1 MIGGEKLKQVEY
13 KVELYFKIMKE
24 KVSTII
30 IYVLIA
36 LISFS
41 VTSMIILGYY
51 TKKEKEHNL
60 ALLSILPVPRVLF
73 TFIFFG
79 TCIGCIIK
87 IVSMDNEIQELKENN
102 EEIVLHYEDA
112 LQNVNIENE
121 NLKDSI
127 NYYKGMYNECV
138 LLCDSLCE
146 EIAVRDI
153 KLARIAEYN
162 RIAGQ
167 NNNIKYLRGWI
178 NRVLNN

>member
-13 KVELYFKIMKE
+13 KVKLYFRIMRE
-24 KVSTII
+24 EILFIVVV
-30 IYVLIA
+30 VLVA
-36 LISFS
+36 LIPIS
-41 VTSMIILGYY
+41 IISRCSIDYNV
-51 TKKEKEHNL
+51 KKEKEHN
-60 ALLSILPVPRVLF
+60 
-73 TFIFFG
+73 
-79 TCIGCIIK
+79 
-87 IVSMDNEIQELKENN
+87 Q
-102 EEIVLHYEDA
+102 EIVLYYEDL

>member
-30 IYVLIA
+30 IYVLIT

-41 VTSMIILGYY
+41 ITSMIILGYY
-51 TKKEKEHNL
+51 TKKEKEYNQDIILYYENL
-60 ALLSILPVPRVLF
+60 
-73 TFIFFG
+73 
-79 TCIGCIIK
+79 
-87 IVSMDNEIQELKENN
+87 
-102 EEIVLHYEDA
+102 

>member
-51 TKKEKEHNL
+51 TKKEKEHNQE
-60 ALLSILPVPRVLF
+60 I
-73 TFIFFG
+73 IFY
-79 TCIGCIIK
+79 
-87 IVSMDNEIQELKENN
+87 
-102 EEIVLHYEDA
+102 YEDL

-127 NYYKGMYNECV
+127 NYYKGMYDECV

>member
-51 TKKEKEHNL
+51 TKKEKEHNQDI
-60 ALLSILPVPRVLF
+60 ILY
-73 TFIFFG
+73 
-79 TCIGCIIK
+79 
-87 IVSMDNEIQELKENN
+87 
-102 EEIVLHYEDA
+102 YEDL

-127 NYYKGMYNECV
+127 NYYKGMYDECV

>member
-13 KVELYFKIMKE
+13 KVKLYFKIMKGE
-24 KVSTII
+24 MLCTVVV
-30 IYVLIA
+30 VLIA
-36 LISFS
+36 LTFF
-41 VTSMIILGYY
+41 SMIARCSIDYSVE
-51 TKKEKEHNL
+51 KEKEHNQET
-60 ALLSILPVPRVLF
+60 ILY
-73 TFIFFG
+73 
-79 TCIGCIIK
+79 
-87 IVSMDNEIQELKENN
+87 
-102 EEIVLHYEDA
+102 YEDL

-121 NLKDSI
+121 NLKDSVA
-127 NYYKGMYNECV
+127 YYKGMYDECV

>member
-1 MIGGEKLKQVEY
+1 MIGGEKLRQVEY
-13 KVELYFKIMKE
+13 KVKLYFKIMKGE
-24 KVSTII
+24 MLCTVVV
-30 IYVLIA
+30 VLIA
-36 LISFS
+36 LTFF
-41 VTSMIILGYY
+41 SMIARCSIDYSVE
-51 TKKEKEHNL
+51 KEKEHNQET
-60 ALLSILPVPRVLF
+60 ILY
-73 TFIFFG
+73 
-79 TCIGCIIK
+79 
-87 IVSMDNEIQELKENN
+87 
-102 EEIVLHYEDA
+102 YEDL

-127 NYYKGMYNECV
+127 DYYKSMYNECV

>member
-13 KVELYFKIMKE
+13 KVKLYFKIMKRE
-24 KVSTII
+24 MLFTVVV
-30 IYVLIA
+30 VLIA
-36 LISFS
+36 LTFF
-41 VTSMIILGYY
+41 SMIARCSIDYSVE
-51 TKKEKEHNL
+51 KEKEHN
-60 ALLSILPVPRVLF
+60 
-73 TFIFFG
+73 
-79 TCIGCIIK
+79 
-87 IVSMDNEIQELKENN
+87 Q
-102 EEIVLHYEDA
+102 EIVLYYEDL

-127 NYYKGMYNECV
+127 NYYKDMYDECV

>member
-51 TKKEKEHNL
+51 TKKEKEHNQE
-60 ALLSILPVPRVLF
+60 I
-73 TFIFFG
+73 IFY
-79 TCIGCIIK
+79 
-87 IVSMDNEIQELKENN
+87 
-102 EEIVLHYEDA
+102 YEDL
-112 LQNVNIENE
+112 LQNVNPENE

>member
-30 IYVLIA
+30 IYVLIT

-51 TKKEKEHNL
+51 TKKEKEHNQDI
-60 ALLSILPVPRVLF
+60 ILYY
-73 TFIFFG
+73 
-79 TCIGCIIK
+79 
-87 IVSMDNEIQELKENN
+87 EN
-102 EEIVLHYEDA
+102 L

-138 LLCDSLCE
+138 VLCDSLCE

-178 NRVLNN
+178 NRVLNNQQYD

>member
-30 IYVLIA
+30 IYVLIT

-51 TKKEKEHNL
+51 TKKEKEHNQDI
-60 ALLSILPVPRVLF
+60 ILY
-73 TFIFFG
+73 
-79 TCIGCIIK
+79 
-87 IVSMDNEIQELKENN
+87 
-102 EEIVLHYEDA
+102 YEDL

-121 NLKDSI
+121 NLKDSVA
-127 NYYKGMYNECV
+127 YYKGMYDECV

>member
-51 TKKEKEHNL
+51 TKKEKEHNQE
-60 ALLSILPVPRVLF
+60 I
-73 TFIFFG
+73 IFY
-79 TCIGCIIK
+79 
-87 IVSMDNEIQELKENN
+87 
-102 EEIVLHYEDA
+102 YEGL

-127 NYYKGMYNECV
+127 NYYKGMYDECV

>member
-30 IYVLIA
+30 IYVLIT

-51 TKKEKEHNL
+51 TKKEKEHNQDI
-60 ALLSILPVPRVLF
+60 ILYY
-73 TFIFFG
+73 
-79 TCIGCIIK
+79 
-87 IVSMDNEIQELKENN
+87 EN
-102 EEIVLHYEDA
+102 L

-127 NYYKGMYNECV
+127 NYYKGMYDECV

>member
-13 KVELYFKIMKE
+13 KVKLYFKIMKGE
-24 KVSTII
+24 MLFTVVV
-30 IYVLIA
+30 VLIA
-36 LISFS
+36 LTFFS
-41 VTSMIILGYY
+41 IIARCSIDCSVE
-51 TKKEKEHNL
+51 KEKEHN
-60 ALLSILPVPRVLF
+60 
-73 TFIFFG
+73 
-79 TCIGCIIK
+79 
-87 IVSMDNEIQELKENN
+87 Q
-102 EEIVLHYEDA
+102 EIVLYYEDL

-127 NYYKGMYNECV
+127 DYYKDMYDECV

>member
-30 IYVLIA
+30 IYVLIT

-41 VTSMIILGYY
+41 IASMIILGYY
-51 TKKEKEHNL
+51 TKKEKEHNQDI
-60 ALLSILPVPRVLF
+60 ILYY
-73 TFIFFG
+73 
-79 TCIGCIIK
+79 
-87 IVSMDNEIQELKENN
+87 EN
-102 EEIVLHYEDA
+102 L

-127 NYYKGMYNECV
+127 NYYKGMYDECV

>member
-36 LISFS
+36 LISFT

-51 TKKEKEHNL
+51 TKKEKEHNQD
-60 ALLSILPVPRVLF
+60 
-73 TFIFFG
+73 
-79 TCIGCIIK
+79 
-87 IVSMDNEIQELKENN
+87 IVFYYEN
-102 EEIVLHYEDA
+102 L

-127 NYYKGMYNECV
+127 NYYKGMYDECV

>member
-1 MIGGEKLKQVEY
+1 MNINKSVA
-13 KVELYFKIMKE
+13 
-24 KVSTII
+24 
-30 IYVLIA
+30 VLI
-36 LISFS
+36 
-41 VTSMIILGYY
+41 
-51 TKKEKEHNL
+51 
-60 ALLSILPVPRVLF
+60 LSI
-73 TFIFFG
+73 FIFFG
-79 TCIGCIIK
+79 TCICCIIK
-87 IVSMDNEIQELKENN
+87 MASTNSEIQELKENN
-102 EEIVLHYEDA
+102 EEIVLHYENV

-121 NLKDSI
+121 NLKDSVT
-127 NYYKGMYNECV
+127 YYKSMYNECV

>member
-13 KVELYFKIMKE
+13 KVKLYFKIMKE

-36 LISFS
+36 LISFT
-41 VTSMIILGYY
+41 VTSMIILGYN
-51 TKKEKEHNL
+51 TKKEKEHNQDI
-60 ALLSILPVPRVLF
+60 ILY
-73 TFIFFG
+73 
-79 TCIGCIIK
+79 
-87 IVSMDNEIQELKENN
+87 
-102 EEIVLHYEDA
+102 YEDL

-121 NLKDSI
+121 NLKDSVA
-127 NYYKGMYNECV
+127 YYKGMYDECV

>member
-51 TKKEKEHNL
+51 TKKEKEYNQDI
-60 ALLSILPVPRVLF
+60 ILY
-73 TFIFFG
+73 
-79 TCIGCIIK
+79 
-87 IVSMDNEIQELKENN
+87 
-102 EEIVLHYEDA
+102 YEDL

-121 NLKDSI
+121 NLKDSVI
-127 NYYKGMYNECV
+127 YDKSMYNECV

>member
-1 MIGGEKLKQVEY
+1 MIDEEKSKQVEY
-13 KVELYFKIMKE
+13 KVKLYFKTMKE
-24 KVSTII
+24 KIQII

-36 LISFS
+36 LISFY

-51 TKKEKEHNL
+51 AKKEKEHNQDI
-60 ALLSILPVPRVLF
+60 ILY
-73 TFIFFG
+73 
-79 TCIGCIIK
+79 
-87 IVSMDNEIQELKENN
+87 
-102 EEIVLHYEDA
+102 YEDL

-121 NLKDSI
+121 NLKDSVT
-127 NYYKGMYNECV
+127 YYKGMYDECV

>member
-13 KVELYFKIMKE
+13 KVELYFRIMKE

-30 IYVLIA
+30 MYVLIA

-41 VTSMIILGYY
+41 ITSMIILGYY
-51 TKKEKEHNL
+51 TKKEKERNQDI
-60 ALLSILPVPRVLF
+60 ILY
-73 TFIFFG
+73 
-79 TCIGCIIK
+79 
-87 IVSMDNEIQELKENN
+87 
-102 EEIVLHYEDA
+102 YEDL

>member
-30 IYVLIA
+30 IYVLIT

-51 TKKEKEHNL
+51 TKKEKEHNQD
-60 ALLSILPVPRVLF
+60 I
-73 TFIFFG
+73 IFYY
-79 TCIGCIIK
+79 
-87 IVSMDNEIQELKENN
+87 EN
-102 EEIVLHYEDA
+102 L

-127 NYYKGMYNECV
+127 NYYKGMYDECV

>member
-13 KVELYFKIMKE
+13 KVKLYFKIMKGE
-24 KVSTII
+24 MLFTVVV
-30 IYVLIA
+30 VLIA
-36 LISFS
+36 LTFF
-41 VTSMIILGYY
+41 SMIARCSIDYNVE
-51 TKKEKEHNL
+51 KEKEHN
-60 ALLSILPVPRVLF
+60 
-73 TFIFFG
+73 
-79 TCIGCIIK
+79 
-87 IVSMDNEIQELKENN
+87 Q
-102 EEIVLHYEDA
+102 EIVLYYEDL

-127 NYYKGMYNECV
+127 NYYKSMYNECV

>member
-30 IYVLIA
+30 IYVLIT

-51 TKKEKEHNL
+51 TKKEKEHNQDI
-60 ALLSILPVPRVLF
+60 ILY
-73 TFIFFG
+73 
-79 TCIGCIIK
+79 
-87 IVSMDNEIQELKENN
+87 
-102 EEIVLHYEDA
+102 YEDL

-127 NYYKGMYNECV
+127 NYYKGMYDECV

-146 EIAVRDI
+146 EIAIRDI

>member
-13 KVELYFKIMKE
+13 KVEFYFKIMKE

-30 IYVLIA
+30 IYVLIT

-51 TKKEKEHNL
+51 TKKEKEHNQDI
-60 ALLSILPVPRVLF
+60 ILYY
-73 TFIFFG
+73 
-79 TCIGCIIK
+79 
-87 IVSMDNEIQELKENN
+87 EN
-102 EEIVLHYEDA
+102 L

-127 NYYKGMYNECV
+127 NYYKGMYNECA

>member
-30 IYVLIA
+30 IYVLIT

-51 TKKEKEHNL
+51 TKKEKEHNQDI
-60 ALLSILPVPRVLF
+60 ILYY
-73 TFIFFG
+73 
-79 TCIGCIIK
+79 
-87 IVSMDNEIQELKENN
+87 EN
-102 EEIVLHYEDA
+102 L

-127 NYYKGMYNECV
+127 NYYRGMYNECV

>member
-13 KVELYFKIMKE
+13 KVKLYFRIMNINKS
-24 KVSTII
+24 VA
-30 IYVLIA
+30 VLI
-36 LISFS
+36 
-41 VTSMIILGYY
+41 
-51 TKKEKEHNL
+51 
-60 ALLSILPVPRVLF
+60 LF

-87 IVSMDNEIQELKENN
+87 ITFMDNEIQELKENN
-102 EEIVLHYEDA
+102 EEIVLHYENV

-121 NLKDSI
+121 NLKDSVT
-127 NYYKGMYNECV
+127 YYKGMYDECV

-167 NNNIKYLRGWI
+167 YKISSWLDKS
-178 NRVLNN
+178 RVKQLAI

>member
-13 KVELYFKIMKE
+13 KVKLYFRVMKE

-30 IYVLIA
+30 MYVLIA
-36 LISFS
+36 LISFY

-51 TKKEKEHNL
+51 TKKEKEHNQDI
-60 ALLSILPVPRVLF
+60 ILY
-73 TFIFFG
+73 
-79 TCIGCIIK
+79 
-87 IVSMDNEIQELKENN
+87 
-102 EEIVLHYEDA
+102 YEDL

-121 NLKDSI
+121 NLKDSVT
-127 NYYKGMYNECV
+127 YYKGMYNECV

>member
-30 IYVLIA
+30 IYVLIT

-41 VTSMIILGYY
+41 ITSMIILGYY
-51 TKKEKEHNL
+51 TKKEKEHNQDI
-60 ALLSILPVPRVLF
+60 ILYY
-73 TFIFFG
+73 
-79 TCIGCIIK
+79 
-87 IVSMDNEIQELKENN
+87 EN
-102 EEIVLHYEDA
+102 L

-127 NYYKGMYNECV
+127 NYYKGMYDECV

>member
-13 KVELYFKIMKE
+13 KVKLYFKIMKGE
-24 KVSTII
+24 MLFTVVV
-30 IYVLIA
+30 VLIA
-36 LISFS
+36 LTFF
-41 VTSMIILGYY
+41 SMIARCSIDYSVE
-51 TKKEKEHNL
+51 KEKEHN
-60 ALLSILPVPRVLF
+60 
-73 TFIFFG
+73 
-79 TCIGCIIK
+79 
-87 IVSMDNEIQELKENN
+87 Q
-102 EEIVLHYEDA
+102 EIVLYYEDL

-127 NYYKGMYNECV
+127 NYYKGMYNEYV

>member
-51 TKKEKEHNL
+51 TKKEKEHNQE
-60 ALLSILPVPRVLF
+60 I
-73 TFIFFG
+73 IFY
-79 TCIGCIIK
+79 
-87 IVSMDNEIQELKENN
+87 
-102 EEIVLHYEDA
+102 YEDL

>member
-1 MIGGEKLKQVEY
+1 MTGGEKLKQVEY

-30 IYVLIA
+30 IYVLIT

-41 VTSMIILGYY
+41 ITSMIILGYY
-51 TKKEKEHNL
+51 TKKEKEHNQDI
-60 ALLSILPVPRVLF
+60 ILY
-73 TFIFFG
+73 
-79 TCIGCIIK
+79 
-87 IVSMDNEIQELKENN
+87 
-102 EEIVLHYEDA
+102 YEDL

-121 NLKDSI
+121 NLKDSVI
-127 NYYKGMYNECV
+127 YYKSMYNECV

>member
-36 LISFS
+36 LISFT

-51 TKKEKEHNL
+51 TKKEKEHNQD
-60 ALLSILPVPRVLF
+60 I
-73 TFIFFG
+73 IFYY
-79 TCIGCIIK
+79 
-87 IVSMDNEIQELKENN
+87 EN
-102 EEIVLHYEDA
+102 L

-127 NYYKGMYNECV
+127 NYYKGMYDECV

-153 KLARIAEYN
+153 KLTRIAEYN

>member
-13 KVELYFKIMKE
+13 KVKLYFKIMKGE
-24 KVSTII
+24 MLFTVVV
-30 IYVLIA
+30 VLIA
-36 LISFS
+36 LTFF
-41 VTSMIILGYY
+41 SMIARCSIDYSVE
-51 TKKEKEHNL
+51 KEKEHN
-60 ALLSILPVPRVLF
+60 
-73 TFIFFG
+73 
-79 TCIGCIIK
+79 
-87 IVSMDNEIQELKENN
+87 Q
-102 EEIVLHYEDA
+102 EIVLYYEDL

-127 NYYKGMYNECV
+127 NYYKGMYDECA

>member
-30 IYVLIA
+30 IYVLIT

-41 VTSMIILGYY
+41 ITSMIILGYY
-51 TKKEKEHNL
+51 TKKEKEHNQD
-60 ALLSILPVPRVLF
+60 I
-73 TFIFFG
+73 IFY
-79 TCIGCIIK
+79 
-87 IVSMDNEIQELKENN
+87 
-102 EEIVLHYEDA
+102 YEDL

-138 LLCDSLCE
+138 ILCDSLCE

>member
-13 KVELYFKIMKE
+13 KVKFYFKIMKGE
-24 KVSTII
+24 MLFTVVV
-30 IYVLIA
+30 VLIA
-36 LISFS
+36 LTFF
-41 VTSMIILGYY
+41 SMIARYSIDYSVE
-51 TKKEKEHNL
+51 KEKEHN
-60 ALLSILPVPRVLF
+60 
-73 TFIFFG
+73 
-79 TCIGCIIK
+79 
-87 IVSMDNEIQELKENN
+87 Q
-102 EEIVLHYEDA
+102 EIVLYYEDL

-121 NLKDSI
+121 NLKDSVT
-127 NYYKGMYNECV
+127 YYKGMYSECV

>member
-30 IYVLIA
+30 IYVLIT

-51 TKKEKEHNL
+51 TKKEKEHNQDI
-60 ALLSILPVPRVLF
+60 ILY
-73 TFIFFG
+73 
-79 TCIGCIIK
+79 
-87 IVSMDNEIQELKENN
+87 
-102 EEIVLHYEDA
+102 YEDL

-121 NLKDSI
+121 NLKDSVA
-127 NYYKGMYNECV
+127 YYKGMYDEYV

>member
-13 KVELYFKIMKE
+13 KVELYFRIMKE

-30 IYVLIA
+30 IYVLIT

-51 TKKEKEHNL
+51 TKKEKEHNQDI
-60 ALLSILPVPRVLF
+60 ILY
-73 TFIFFG
+73 
-79 TCIGCIIK
+79 
-87 IVSMDNEIQELKENN
+87 
-102 EEIVLHYEDA
+102 YEDL

-121 NLKDSI
+121 NLKDSVT
-127 NYYKGMYNECV
+127 YYKGMYNECV
-138 LLCDSLCE
+138 ILCDSLCE